1 MPKISKETMVKD
13 EQKVLE
19 ILRSNAKDSIDSI
32 AKKCSDRFSIHMQGF
47 IENTELLETIFSI
60 RKQTIKILI

>member
-19 ILRSNAKDSIDSI
+19 FLQLNAKDSIDDL
-32 AKKCSDRFSIHMQGF
+32 AKMQVFSIKSVTDNQ
-47 IENTELLETIFSI
+47 ET
-60 RKQTIKILI
+60 